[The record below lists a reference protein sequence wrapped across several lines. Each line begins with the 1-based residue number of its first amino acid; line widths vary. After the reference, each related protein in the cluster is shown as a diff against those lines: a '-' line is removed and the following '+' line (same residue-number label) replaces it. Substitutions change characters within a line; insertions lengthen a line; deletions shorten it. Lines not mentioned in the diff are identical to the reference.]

1 MPGEREGTARG
12 GLWTRAGSL
21 AAQAPARRNRYVDFL
36 RAVSITVVVLGHW
49 LMAAPYYAEGA
60 LQIGDLL
67 RVVPWT
73 RWLTWAF
80 QVMPVFFM
88 VGGYANAASWSSAR
102 RSGRT
107 YAEWVAVRL
116 RRLVAPLVL
125 LLLFWTLLAAA
136 GNQAGVQPVNI
147 RVGSQAALIPVWFLS
162 VYLLV
167 VVAVPVTHRAWRRFG
182 LASFWG
188 LALGAVVVDLVG
200 FTVFPL
206 LRWVNY
212 GFIWLAMHQLGY
224 HWQAGGFAT
233 PARSL
238 PWAALGLAVLA
249 ALVAVAGYPVSM
261 VGVPGEEVSNSQP
274 PTLALLA
281 LGLFHAGL
289 LLGLQGPM
297 RRWLERS
304 GPWTFTVLVNGYIM
318 TLYLWHLTAMVLVI
332 GAANLLGGA
341 GLGLFPGSGP
351 WWATRPLWDL
361 LLGLVLWPFLAV
373 FARFEQGARG
383 SAAAPLAP
391 WRAVAG
397 SILLCYG
404 LASLARGGIG
414 GDGPLGLRLWVV
426 ILALAGAALVLAR
439 RRPA

>member
-1 MPGEREGTARG
+1 MPGERERTARG
-12 GLWTRAGSL
+12 GLWSRAGSL
-21 AAQAPARRNRYVDFL
+21 AAQAPARRNRYEDFL

-60 LQIGDLL
+60 LQIGDLR

-88 VGGYANAASWSSAR
+88 VGGYANAASWASAR

-136 GNQAGVQPVNI
+136 GHQAGVQPVNI
-147 RVGSQAALIPVWFLS
+147 RLGSQAALIPVWFLS
-162 VYLLV
+162 VYVLV
-167 VVAVPVTHRAWRRFG
+167 VVAVPVSHRVWRRFG
-182 LASFWG
+182 LASFR
-188 LALGAVVVDLVG
+188 V
-200 FTVFPL
+200 
-206 LRWVNY
+206 
-212 GFIWLAMHQLGY
+212 
-224 HWQAGGFAT
+224 
-233 PARSL
+233 
-238 PWAALGLAVLA
+238 
-249 ALVAVAGYPVSM
+249 
-261 VGVPGEEVSNSQP
+261 
-274 PTLALLA
+274 LA

-304 GPWTFTVLVNGYIM
+304 GPWTFTVLLNGYIM

-341 GLGLFPGSGP
+341 GLGWFPGNGP

-361 LLGLVLWPFLAV
+361 FLGLVLWPFLAV
-373 FARFEQGARG
+373 FARFELGARRG
-383 SAAAPLAP
+383 RLGHPLLRAGQPGARWHRRRRAAGPAPVGGDPDPGGRGAGTGPLA
-391 WRAVAG
+391 
-397 SILLCYG
+397 
-404 LASLARGGIG
+404 
-414 GDGPLGLRLWVV
+414 LRLS
-426 ILALAGAALVLAR
+426 GGY
-439 RRPA
+439 RPAILSRGPRRGRGWSPRSAPPAHGASVSGWA